1 MLVTLRPSSH
11 PADPVFSA
19 KKDGTAPLA
28 CTWLRQNPG
37 VVHRSHR
44 RLTALAVAF
53 ALMVCFPTQ
62 IDSARWWHS
71 ARLVSDLRL
80 SVAQRSAIDLIYER
94 SLSER
99 MAMVERARLAR
110 GRLQRLLDADAP
122 IQVLEEAASQ
132 AADADA
138 ARRRLRT
145 MMLYRIS
152 RVLNPE
158 QRARLAALARE
169 RPRGTAP

>member
-1 MLVTLRPSSH
+1 
-11 PADPVFSA
+11 
-19 KKDGTAPLA
+19 
-28 CTWLRQNPG
+28 
-37 VVHRSHR
+37 
-44 RLTALAVAF
+44 
-53 ALMVCFPTQ
+53 
-62 IDSARWWHS
+62 
-71 ARLVSDLRL
+71 
-80 SVAQRSAIDLIYER
+80 
-94 SLSER
+94 